1 MDQKCPFWE
10 PSAQTGVSQ
19 PGKGLRNT
27 PQMQFLLLLATFLL
41 VLKLGQKYFVWM
53 NDSLSSPEQ
62 SYGKALNL
70 YFTEKAPAEQ

>member
-10 PSAQTGVSQ
+10 LSAQTGVSQ

-41 VLKLGQKYFVWM
+41 VLNLGQKWM